1 MPNPEKGLHSPE
13 KKPTSTSEKYALIDR
28 KRESES
34 IDAEAAAITRNLKKD
49 GQSLVKFLTEQGHPS
64 IHALLES
71 DKQKAE
77 KLHKKMMRMNRR
89 NKKAK

>member
-13 KKPTSTSEKYALIDR
+13 KKPTNLPDKYELRRR

-34 IDAEAAAITRNLKKD
+34 IRREAAAITRDQIKD
-49 GQSLVKFLTEQGHPS
+49 KQSLIRYLKEQGQPS
-64 IHALLES
+64 MHALLES
-71 DKQKAE
+71 EKQKAE

>member
-13 KKPTSTSEKYALIDR
+13 KKPTSTSEKYELIDR

-34 IDAEAAAITRNLKKD
+34 IRREAAAITRDQIKD
-49 GQSLVKFLTEQGHPS
+49 KQSLIRYLKEQGQPS
-64 IHALLES
+64 MHALLES